1 MNHGRMDEGKHME
14 SVMPMMQAAAATVAV
29 NKLTS
34 QRNRRLN
41 EKELADENS

>member
-14 SVMPMMQAAAATVAV
+14 SVMQAAAATVAV